1 MRVVKWG
8 GLTLIVLFVLMQL
21 VPYGRDHTNPP
32 VTREAPWGS
41 PQARRLAV
49 DACYDCHS
57 NQTNWRWYS
66 FVAPASW
73 YVANHVDE
81 GRRAVNFSEWDRP
94 QRAGELSETVVE
106 GSMPPRYYTLI
117 HPAARLSGSE
127 KQALARALDELSS
140 GVGRN

>member
-8 GLTLIVLFVLMQL
+8 VLTLVGLFAVIQL

-32 VTREAPWGS
+32 VTQEASWPTR
-41 PQARRLAV
+41 QARQLAV

-73 YVANHVDE
+73 YVANHVNE
-81 GRRAVNFSEWDRP
+81 GRDALNFSEWDRP
-94 QRAGELSETVVE
+94 QRAGELSEAVLE

-117 HPAARLSGSE
+117 HPASRLSRAE
-127 KQALARALDELSS
+127 KQALADALGGLSPA
-140 GVGRN
+140 GGQP